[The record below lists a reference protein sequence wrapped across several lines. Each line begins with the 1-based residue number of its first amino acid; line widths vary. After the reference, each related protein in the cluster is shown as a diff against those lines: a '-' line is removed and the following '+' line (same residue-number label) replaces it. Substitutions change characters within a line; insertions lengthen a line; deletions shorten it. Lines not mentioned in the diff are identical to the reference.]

1 MTKREMYAAIKAIPA
16 VSANEEM
23 VAFIDHEVE
32 LLEKKAAT
40 PRKPTKVQ
48 IENAEA
54 QAQVIDYLAAVDK
67 PLTIREIQGGVAMC
81 ANYSTSKMSHILNS
95 AVYDVEKNPEGVLE
109 KVYIKKVPYFS
120 VRTEEVEDEG

>member
-40 PRKPTKVQ
+40 PRKPTKTQ

-54 QAQVIDYLAAVDK
+54 QAKIIEYLFTVDK
-67 PLTIREIQGGVAMC
+67 PLTIREIQEGVAMC
-81 ANYSTSKMSHILNS
+81 AGYSTSKMSHILNS
-95 AVYDVEKNPEGVLE
+95 AVYDAEKNPEGVLE

-120 VRTEEVEDEG
+120 VTIEKEDEE